1 MLIRTADLFDLAQ
14 AFPASVL
21 GEEDRHGAVFLVV
34 RDSMLE
40 AHRGPVHARVP
51 LCVWARDRVIG
62 WATWKALP
70 DPRHAPETLD
80 VERAL
85 FSRAAPAAPVQT
97 RAIFTQRGDRRG
109 YVDAFLVA
117 QDDKA
122 QSLDVPPLGMRLR
135 CEQLDLAWA
144 ERGGAT
150 GANPPPF
157 GVTRFNLVLRTQVA
171 PREQG
176 KVTRSVAR
184 LLGDGLRRGTAT
196 IPAAWLADAIHV
208 LPHRDGLALLGRC
221 WWADLGSPSQLLSGS

>member
-1 MLIRTADLFDLAQ
+1 MLIRTADLFALAQ

-21 GEEDRHGAVFLVV
+21 GDEDRHGAVFLVV

-51 LCVWARDRVIG
+51 LCVWARDRLIG
-62 WATWKALP
+62 WADWRAFP
-70 DPRHAPETLD
+70 DVKHAPETLD
-80 VERAL
+80 VERVLAP
-85 FSRAAPAAPVQT
+85 RAAPAAPVQT

-109 YVDAFLVA
+109 YVDAFFVS

-144 ERGGAT
+144 ERVGAT
-150 GANPPPF
+150 GANPRPF

-184 LLGDGLRRGTAT
+184 LLGDGPQRGAAT

-208 LPHRDGLALLGRC
+208 LPHRDGLALIGRC
-221 WWADLGSPSQLLSGS
+221 WWADLGAGSPAGDS